1 MKNYFFP
8 FIALFLLVSCD
19 LYKQDSYKQQYV
31 VEAYLLSLKPL
42 PEIDLSLTSPV
53 NQFYDRAQLSIENA
67 QVTVNEYDEDGTLT
81 WTGSFSHSLQ
91 GRYTPDEAGKLVL
104 PRRSYELVATIP
116 PNGDILRA
124 VTVVPDT
131 FSLKAIN
138 ATELPYQGIEQF
150 RLTLTPSFYP
160 GRQGY
165 YIFSTRT
172 LDPDNAEMTPFY
184 AEFADSREESFVVSS
199 GIINQASTRP
209 NGGELVELTF
219 PWIGVAFYGPNRIA
233 AAAIDNNMY
242 DFIRTI
248 GIQQMGNQ
256 SPGEI
261 ENFISRV
268 EGGIG
273 IFGSYS
279 EITVDV
285 EVLKP

>member
-116 PNGDILRA
+116 PNGDIVRA

-219 PWIGVAFYGPNRIA
+219 PWIGVAFYGPNRIG